1 MFLGG
6 LLLRLFNNLLSLT
19 DDFLWILHWI
29 LSIEGGG
36 MTGTKSIKLSFLLV
50 WIEFWSVLKY
60 DVGFFSRRLNEL
72 FCLVH
77 WLRPLNYEI
86 LIVQEK
92 WIKWIL
98 IVFFVVPEI
107 KGDLLTC
114 VIGWFRL
121 HFHHKAVRSWI
132 LLMKQFIQGV
142 HIKGR
147 SVFVTLIGRRG
158 RLGLVY
164 AFFDVWELKSLAVFK
179 IG

>member
-1 MFLGG
+1 
-6 LLLRLFNNLLSLT
+6 
-19 DDFLWILHWI
+19 
-29 LSIEGGG
+29 
-36 MTGTKSIKLSFLLV
+36 MTWTISIKLSFLLV
-50 WIEFWSVLKY
+50 WIEHWGVLKY
-60 DVGFFSRRLNEL
+60 DIGFFSRRLNEL

-107 KGDLLTC
+107 KRDLLPC
-114 VIGWFRL
+114 VSGCFRL
-121 HFHHKAVRSWI
+121 HFHHQAVRWWI

-147 SVFVTLIGRRG
+147 SVFVILIRRRD

-164 AFFDVWELKSLAVFK
+164 EFFDFWELKDLAVFK
-179 IG
+179 FGQGVVKHSNCLEDFIYYKY